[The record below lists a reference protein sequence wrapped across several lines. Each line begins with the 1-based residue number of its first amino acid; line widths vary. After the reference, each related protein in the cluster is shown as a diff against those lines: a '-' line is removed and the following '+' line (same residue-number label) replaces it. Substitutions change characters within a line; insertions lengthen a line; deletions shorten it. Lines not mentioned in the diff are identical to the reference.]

1 MIGFLVKLAVLVV
14 VGVLAYNYFFGS
26 SEEKAQS
33 AKTFGQMKEVAVSV
47 GQLAKSEKEKFNA
60 GKYDA
65 ALDKLGAAYKK
76 LREGAQK
83 LDTGLLKR
91 IDELERRKLELKQ
104 ELDGIQDADTASGES
119 REQAAKQA
127 HRKESLQREVDQL
140 ERDSAALLKAPADKP
155 GR

>member
-1 MIGFLVKLAVLVV
+1 MIGFLLKLGVVLV

-47 GQLAKSEKEKFNA
+47 GELAKSEKEKYDA

-65 ALDKLGAAYKK
+65 ALDKLGATYKK

-83 LDTGLLKR
+83 LDASLLKR
-91 IDELERRKLELKQ
+91 IDELERRQRGLKQ
-104 ELDGIQDADTASGES
+104 ELDQIQKTEVPSEQQARRKAALG
-119 REQAAKQA
+119 RE
-127 HRKESLQREVDQL
+127 L
-140 ERDSAALLKAPADKP
+140 EALKRDSDKLVKDS
-155 GR
+155 GGQ

>member
-1 MIGFLVKLAVLVV
+1 MIGFLIKLAVLVV
-14 VGVLAYNYFFGS
+14 VGVLAYNYFFGN

-65 ALDKLGAAYKK
+65 ALDKLGAAYKI
-76 LREGAQK
+76 LREGTQK
-83 LDTGLLKR
+83 LDAGLLKR
-91 IDELERRKLELKQ
+91 IDELERRKRDLKK
-104 ELDGIQDADTASGES
+104 ELDGIQDADAASGE
-119 REQAAKQA
+119 QAAQQA
-127 HRKESLQREVDQL
+127 HRKESLQREMDKL
-140 ERDSAALLKAPADKP
+140 ERDSEALLKAPADKA